1 MHWTWRSESDVPPAM
16 GVVGCGDIARALF
29 AKAEAI
35 AAAQKT
41 PQWQVSAHQDLLVLT
56 GNTETLPWVAGAR
69 YIAPRTDAPTL
80 WLPTHARPDAPLDLL
95 AVALAR
101 KLPPAQAQSSMLL
114 WPDPAQL
121 VPLHRALAASAAVLA
136 RIDAYWARG

>member
-35 AAAQKT
+35 AAAQST

-56 GNTETLPWVAGAR
+56 GNTETLPWVDGAR
-69 YIAPRTDAPTL
+69 YIAPRTEAPGL
-80 WLPTHARPDAPLDLL
+80 WLPTLERPDIALDLL
-95 AVALAR
+95 AAAIAHR
-101 KLPPAQAQSSMLL
+101 HPQRPMLL
-114 WPDPAQL
+114 WPQPAQL
-121 VPLHRALAASAAVLA
+121 VPLHRLLPADAAVLA
-136 RIDAYWARG
+136 RIAARWVS